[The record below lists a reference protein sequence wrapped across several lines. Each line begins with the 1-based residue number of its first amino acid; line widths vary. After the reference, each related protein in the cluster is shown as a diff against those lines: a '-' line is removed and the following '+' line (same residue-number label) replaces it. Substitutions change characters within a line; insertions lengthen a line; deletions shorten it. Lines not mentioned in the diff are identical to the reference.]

1 MFKIILKHALI
12 VFTLFWVSGCNN
24 TPDYQSLFDKHYEPF
39 EIQLRQNAEVTYPIL
54 DTAYQAYLDEDYET
68 VDQLTTQFLD
78 EYFSVPQV
86 MFAQTI
92 AFVELHKDE
101 EAISNFKTLAMH
113 PFLGASAKWYRGL
126 VHLRR
131 GELDEAKALFLEVRD
146 RTYEG
151 EKEWAKSILEDLE
164 NLDL

>member
-1 MFKIILKHALI
+1 
-12 VFTLFWVSGCNN
+12 
-24 TPDYQSLFDKHYEPF
+24 
-39 EIQLRQNAEVTYPIL
+39 
-54 DTAYQAYLDEDYET
+54 
-68 VDQLTTQFLD
+68 TQFLD